1 MNIPVE
7 FSFLGGWY
15 IHVYIHTSTISNY
28 CKLLVNDSIFP
39 LKAMVC
45 HASGFLNTFRVRSSI
60 RLDEHAWSIQPQ
72 SIAVDAQK
80 NSGKNIKLL
89 NIHMQRIDFPGESQ
103 AHIACRSLFF
113 LVYVEV
119 SETMSCLIL
128 LASTALS
135 EGGTSSNLLRQK
147 NYDNKNM
154 PVVELFV
161 LIYYAHAYIF

>member
-1 MNIPVE
+1 MSSMNIPVE

-113 LVYVEV
+113 GLCWSLWNHVLLDLACIHRIIWGWHVLQFVEA
-119 SETMSCLIL
+119 EKLW
-128 LASTALS
+128 
-135 EGGTSSNLLRQK
+135 
-147 NYDNKNM
+147 
-154 PVVELFV
+154 
-161 LIYYAHAYIF
+161 